1 MKIERVY
8 LLANKTS
15 TSAGSLNRKA
25 EPTLLEMIADARVN
39 QMGAQR
45 QMTAFGKVYAD
56 ARVVRVMGEHAAD
69 SIGLSGMSLK
79 TFAPSYAITKVAYHQ
94 YRTDFY
100 IIVDKK
106 QVRGD

>member
-1 MKIERVY
+1 MKIERAY

-45 QMTAFGKVYAD
+45 QMTVFGKVYAD
-56 ARVVRVMGEHAAD
+56 ARIVRVMGEHAAD

-79 TFAPSYAITKVAYHQ
+79 TFAPSYAILK
-94 YRTDFY
+94 
-100 IIVDKK
+100 
-106 QVRGD
+106 

>member
-1 MKIERVY
+1 MKIERAY

-45 QMTAFGKVYAD
+45 QMTVFGKVYAD
-56 ARVVRVMGEHAAD
+56 ARIVRVMGEHAAD

>member
-1 MKIERVY
+1 MKIERAY
-8 LLANKTS
+8 LLANKAS
-15 TSAGSLNRKA
+15 TSAGSLNHKA

-56 ARVVRVMGEHAAD
+56 ARIVRVMGEHSAD

>member
-1 MKIERVY
+1 MKIERAY
-8 LLANKTS
+8 LLAKKTS

-25 EPTLLEMIADARVN
+25 DPTLLEMIADARVN

-45 QMTAFGKVYAD
+45 QMTVFGKVYAD
-56 ARVVRVMGEHAAD
+56 ARIVRVMGEHAAD

-106 QVRGD
+106 QVGGD

>member
-15 TSAGSLNRKA
+15 TPAGSLNRKA
-25 EPTLLEMIADARVN
+25 EPTLLEIIADARVN

-45 QMTAFGKVYAD
+45 QMTVFGKVYVD
-56 ARVVRVMGEHAAD
+56 ARIVRVMGEHAAN

-79 TFAPSYAITKVAYHQ
+79 TFTPSYAITKVAYHQ

-106 QVRGD
+106 QVGGD